1 MIQRLFCCKCY
12 VVIVIITSFIAIS
25 CSQRPQYK
33 YINPEEIKSA
43 VHELDSLASTLYGY
57 EPKENE
63 NLGHPGIDKPIQETY
78 DTARVTWHSFATM
91 INRKDYKGAYDV
103 YNQADRKG
111 DFMVFLKTSY
121 MRYRFDSEVLRPLFY
136 EYETKEKA
144 DSLYIDVLELEY
156 LLEAYTMQLGAE
168 KSGYIPEELPI
179 LIQELGDLQAINGN
193 IDKSF
198 GLVDDFAYAIN
209 GLTDN
214 GAYANIMVALLVAG
228 FYDSAGDREAAIS
241 TLEEYIEFTKDNMDE
256 DRDAEEYEKYMN
268 QARNAIQE
276 LMGR

>member
-1 MIQRLFCCKCY
+1 
-12 VVIVIITSFIAIS
+12 
-25 CSQRPQYK
+25 
-33 YINPEEIKSA
+33 
-43 VHELDSLASTLYGY
+43 
-57 EPKENE
+57 
-63 NLGHPGIDKPIQETY
+63 
-78 DTARVTWHSFATM
+78 
-91 INRKDYKGAYDV
+91 
-103 YNQADRKG
+103 
-111 DFMVFLKTSY
+111 
-121 MRYRFDSEVLRPLFY
+121 
-136 EYETKEKA
+136 
-144 DSLYIDVLELEY
+144 
-156 LLEAYTMQLGAE
+156 MQMGAE

-214 GAYANIMVALLVAG
+214 AAYANIMVALLVAG

-256 DRDAEEYEKYMN
+256 DRDAKEYEKYMN